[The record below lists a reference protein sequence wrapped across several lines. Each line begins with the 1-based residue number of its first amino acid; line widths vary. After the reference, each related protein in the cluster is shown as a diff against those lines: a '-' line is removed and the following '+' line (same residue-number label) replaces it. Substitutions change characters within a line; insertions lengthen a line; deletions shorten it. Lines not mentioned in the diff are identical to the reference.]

1 MSLLEMIEKDRKGGI
16 LSNKPNYPQT
26 IPLKT
31 TFDFMRSQSE
41 EFSNIFQLYLGF
53 KTAELFGQPFS
64 QPSNAKIEYKK
75 EKILSIATPEREY
88 LFAEK
93 GNSYYD
99 GQPWFVIKKGTL
111 KDRDYVKI
119 HYAMESQNNSVFL
132 TGYMALLSDYVV
144 ERLYKLQNYQI
155 KLDMEETYNVGG
167 KEYNIVIVYV
177 PKENK
182 FNVLGSMDS
191 LRRGRN
197 LPISSPYKSTYDS
210 NYYYEK
216 GFVVRENNK

>member
-1 MSLLEMIEKDRKGGI
+1 MMEEDRKMGI
-16 LSNKPNYPQT
+16 LPNKPKYPKTT
-26 IPLKT
+26 ICKT
-31 TFDFMRSQSE
+31 TFDFICSQSE
-41 EFSNIFQLYLGF
+41 EISNIFQLYQNF
-53 KTAELFGQPFS
+53 KTAEFFGQPFS
-64 QPSNAKIEYKK
+64 QPSNTKIEYKK

-93 GNSYYD
+93 VNSYYG

-111 KDRDYVKI
+111 KDYVKI
-119 HYAMESQNNSVFL
+119 HYAIESYQNNSESL
-132 TGYMALLSDYVV
+132 TGYIALLSDYVV
-144 ERLYKLQNYQI
+144 DRLHKLPNYQI

-167 KEYNIVIVYV
+167 NDYHIAIVYV